1 MRRRKLKL
9 IELYLPALNITV
21 GYAGLTTG
29 GCEIKVGANLS
40 GYAEVATLIP
50 QMIMWQFKCQNCG
63 YKFTAEEP
71 KKLFDAYN
79 KCLMCNSKNFI
90 KKEVA
95 R

>member
-1 MRRRKLKL
+1 MEKLKIKMATL
-9 IELYLPALNITV
+9 HPLTPKTTA
-21 GYAGLTTG
+21 GYAVSIIG
-29 GCEIKVGANLS
+29 GYERRDGANQNGS
-40 GYAEVATLIP
+40 AGNAIPNHPMVA
-50 QMIMWQFKCQNCG
+50 WWFKCQNCG

-79 KCLMCNSKNFI
+79 QCLMCNSKDFI